1 MSKITKITSRE
12 IIDSR
17 GVPTLETTVLL
28 DDGASGIASI
38 PSGASTGTHEALELR
53 DNDPKRFQGK
63 GVLKAVENVEKII
76 SKLLNG
82 YDATDQEGVD
92 RLMIN
97 MDATPNKSK
106 LGANSILSVSIAV
119 CRAAAK
125 SEKTDLFRYL
135 NKISGISMDVSR
147 HPVPFFNVINGG
159 MHGTGKLSIQ
169 EFIIAVENTSS
180 FSKSLELGVNFYHD
194 LKKLLKGRSLITSVG
209 DEGGFTPEFTD
220 DRKALD
226 ILTFLIQSNSFY
238 QKHIHLALDLAAGVY
253 YQNGRYLIN
262 DKFYS
267 PDEYLD
273 YLLDLYH
280 KYKLISLEDPFPE
293 DNWEEWS
300 GFMKIVE
307 GKAQVVGDDLL
318 VTNPERLAR
327 AIKEKACNSI
337 LIKLNQIGS
346 LSETLDVIK
355 LAQKNNFKV
364 VISHRSGETNDSFIA
379 DLAVAVNADMV
390 KFGAPVRGERVAKYN
405 RLLEIYSGKQT

>member
-1 MSKITKITSRE
+1 MPKIKDITSRE

-38 PSGASTGTHEALELR
+38 PSGASTGTHEAMELR

-63 GVLKAVENVEKII
+63 GVLKAVENVKKII

-92 RLMIN
+92 RLMIDL
-97 MDATPNKSK
+97 DATPNKSK
-106 LGANSILSVSIAV
+106 LGANSILSVSLAV

-125 SEKTDLFRYL
+125 SAKMDLFRYL
-135 NKISGISMDVSR
+135 NKIYGISLDISR
-147 HPVPFFNVINGG
+147 HPVLLFNVVNGG
-159 MHGTGKLSIQ
+159 LHGTGNLSIQ
-169 EFIIAVENTSS
+169 EFIIAVDNTPS
-180 FSKSLELGVNFYHD
+180 FARSLEIGVNFYQD
-194 LKKLLKGRSLITSVG
+194 LKKLLKERSLITSIG
-209 DEGGFTPEFTD
+209 DEGGFTPQFTD
-220 DRKALD
+220 DREALD
-226 ILTFLIQSNSFY
+226 ILTYLIQSNSFY
-238 QKHIHLALDLAAGVY
+238 QKHIHLALDLAASVY
-253 YQNGRYLIN
+253 YRSGQYLLNGKY
-262 DKFYS
+262 YS
-267 PDEYLD
+267 AEEYLA

-280 KYKLISLEDPFPE
+280 KYQLISLEDLFPE

-300 GFMKIVE
+300 GFMKKVE

-318 VTNPERLAR
+318 VTNPERLAK
-327 AIKEKACNSI
+327 AIREKACNSI

-346 LSETLDVIK
+346 LSETLNVIK
-355 LAQKNNFKV
+355 LAQKSNFKV

-405 RLLEIYSGKQT
+405 RLLEIYSGNQT